1 MDRPWPFDII
11 PRIIPRDQWQVI
23 EAGLVQRLA
32 ALNLFI
38 DDCYHDQ
45 RAVSAGV
52 VPADLVTGS
61 PNFRRECV
69 GVDPPGRHLGPHLR
83 QRPHP

>member
-1 MDRPWPFDII
+1 VDRPWPFDII
-11 PRIIPRDQWQVI
+11 PRVIPRDQWQVI

-52 VPADLVTGS
+52 VPADLVQ
-61 PNFRRECV
+61 RV
-69 GVDPPGRHLGPHLR
+69 AQLPPGVRGRRPARRHLGPHLR

>member
-1 MDRPWPFDII
+1 V
-11 PRIIPRDQWQVI
+11 IPRDQWQVI

-52 VPADLVTGS
+52 VPADLVSGS

-69 GVDPPGRHLGPHLR
+69 GVDPPAASGPHLR